1 MKTFKTFN
9 DLIASRMKTFSDLIA
24 SRRVSPEVA
33 RQVLLEKARAIEPV
47 DGESALSKL
56 ILVSRL
62 ANLGDGQQLHEWH
75 EVAQEYEIEGCYDT
89 WAWVGAECTRLRT
102 MLALGD
108 RYEKIMG
115 GIAID
120 VQDICCVYAANEKKL
135 AGHSPWLSQI
145 DDGVARILRH
155 KEIFHVSDNHSP
167 YEAIKDDVEAIRA
180 MVAGRYAKD
189 TSIQRALG
197 RYYDLFPVK
206 DKVRICFA
214 VT

>member
-1 MKTFKTFN
+1 
-9 DLIASRMKTFSDLIA
+9 MKTFSDLIA
-24 SRRVSPEVA
+24 GRRVSPEDA

-62 ANLGDGQQLHEWH
+62 ANLGDGNQLHEWH
-75 EVAQEYEIEGCYDT
+75 EVAHRYEIEGCYDT

-115 GIAID
+115 AVAID
-120 VQDICCVYAANEKKL
+120 VQDICCVYVANEKKL
-135 AGHSPWLSQI
+135 AGH
-145 DDGVARILRH
+145 
-155 KEIFHVSDNHSP
+155 
-167 YEAIKDDVEAIRA
+167 EAIKDDVEAIRA

-189 TSIQRALG
+189 ASIQGALG

-206 DKVRICFA
+206 DKVRIQNTPGK
-214 VT
+214 VSRW

>member
-108 RYEKIMG
+108 RYEEIMG
-115 GIAID
+115 AVAID

-135 AGHSPWLSQI
+135 AGHASRMKTL
-145 DDGVARILRH
+145 VLRH